1 MNRRIKGDIQMVEQ
15 KWTRFASTGSIED
28 YLSYKCCH
36 GMEGMGGDATRA
48 LMAGREY
55 RNGGMERNG
64 AEHNADGHGAF
75 GSPGGR
81 I

>member
-1 MNRRIKGDIQMVEQ
+1 MVEQ
-15 KWTRFASTGSIED
+15 KWTKFASTGSIED

-36 GMEGMGGDATRA
+36 GREATRS
-48 LMAGREY
+48 LMAGMEY
-55 RNGGMERNG
+55 RNGGMERYG

-75 GSPGGR
+75 RSPGGR

>member
-1 MNRRIKGDIQMVEQ
+1 MVEQ

-36 GMEGMGGDATRA
+36 GMEGMAGDATRSR
-48 LMAGREY
+48 MADRAY
-55 RNGGMERNG
+55 RNGGMEQYG
-64 AEHNADGHGAF
+64 AKHNADGHGAF
-75 GSPGGR
+75 GSPSGR

>member
-1 MNRRIKGDIQMVEQ
+1 MVEQ
-15 KWTRFASTGSIED
+15 KWTKFASTGSIED

-36 GMEGMGGDATRA
+36 GMEGMGGDATRS
-48 LMAGREY
+48 LMAGMEY
-55 RNGGMERNG
+55 RNGGMERYG

-75 GSPGGR
+75 RSPGGR